1 MRDHLIRSLLERTV
15 ERSPDGMRQ
24 RLEVQRRM
32 IAPIAEIVRTPIYG
46 GAYTSPPDEELARSG
61 VHSLT
66 TPTFDKP
73 VVFLD
78 TSLQPDALERQ
89 VGHGF
94 VNDLECTWVERACL
108 RYEAELRHRTDL
120 DRPVTVNILC
130 FYQAQALE
138 LRRRLGAPLYPR
150 FRRLSFDKIAPI
162 DRLQGQE
169 SDLVFVTFSRVNPTP
184 GPHFGRWLQ
193 DLRRLN
199 VACTRAHRALVLV
212 GHRQMLSRLRATP
225 AAADFYRH
233 LNSLFDESDDY
244 LLMTDFLR

>member
-1 MRDHLIRSLLERTV
+1 
-15 ERSPDGMRQ
+15 
-24 RLEVQRRM
+24 M